1 MWTNVRPSSSS
12 LSTVARTSCCASMV
26 SASGVSG
33 TEAAPKRLSVLV
45 KEVLERSEEEEV
57 DGARVGCGLLSS

>member
-1 MWTNVRPSSSS
+1 
-12 LSTVARTSCCASMV
+12 MV